1 MALEA
6 KIEKYL
12 CDRVK
17 MLGGEVRK
25 VKWIGRRGAPDR
37 LVMLPVAESCGGT
50 QGLEHRGWGVGEVTG
65 CVYCTKCGALRT
77 DCPPQSATIWV
88 EVKAPGEVPEPH
100 QAREHARMR
109 AMGQRVEVIDSME
122 GVDALLGD
130 FQ

>member
-37 LVMLPVAESCGGT
+37 VVMLPGS
-50 QGLEHRGWGVGEVTG
+50 QL
-65 CVYCTKCGALRT
+65 Y
-77 DCPPQSATIWV
+77 WV
-88 EVKAPGEVPEPH
+88 ELKRPGQKAAPH
-100 QAREHARMR
+100 QAREHERMR
-109 AMGQRVEVIDSME
+109 GMGQRVLIIDSFE
-122 GVDALLGD
+122 AIEALLT
-130 FQ
+130 